1 MFLDNF
7 IKAIERMKNILVLL
21 LLVSLVDSFAQQPKK
36 GDYARDAALDKF
48 VGTWQ
53 GTQGGQ
59 SLKLVLKKEKVHM
72 KDFDY
77 SRDLLIGWHE
87 LTINGQVVESTLSFA
102 GGPYDKNVTILG
114 SSEGAVQVNLTTFR
128 DLSRERNH
136 AATLLLQEP
145 NVIRLTLRLIEQVS
159 LNKNKKDPVSALTV
173 PGEWIL
179 KKVD

>member
-1 MFLDNF
+1 
-7 IKAIERMKNILVLL
+7 MKYILVLVL
-21 LLVSLVDSFAQQPKK
+21 FISLVDSWAQEPKK
-36 GDYARDAALDKF
+36 GDYVTDTALDKF
-48 VGTWQ
+48 AGTWQ

-59 SLKLVLKKEKVHM
+59 SLKLVLKKEKVYF
-72 KDFDY
+72 KGFDY

-114 SSEGAVQVNLTTFR
+114 SSEGQVQVNLTTFR

-136 AATLLLQEP
+136 AGTLLLQDP
-145 NVIRLTLRLIEQVS
+145 NVIRLTLRLTEHVI
-159 LNKNKKDPVSALTV
+159 LNKKKQDPVNALTV